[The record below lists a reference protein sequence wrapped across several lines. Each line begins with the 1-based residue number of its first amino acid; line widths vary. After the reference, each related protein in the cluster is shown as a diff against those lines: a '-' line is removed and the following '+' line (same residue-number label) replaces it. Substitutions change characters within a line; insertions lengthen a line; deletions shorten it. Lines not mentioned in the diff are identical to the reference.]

1 MSGQRDAILAGELDV
16 RARAVLDGAGHP
28 A

>member
-1 MSGQRDAILAGELDV
+1 MSGLRDAILAGELTA